1 MNRYINGVKE
11 KLNELNNVK
20 IASEKQ
26 RLEII
31 DIIEKLLDDKSF
43 LLNDFVND
51 KKSLTYIINN
61 ISDKNLLINFKNL
74 LKELKNIPW
83 VKLVSSQDK
92 DTRETKE
99 KFFNVL
105 KSILK
110 ELKNNVILYYT
121 KLDFYISFLDD
132 VGVKIVDLDK
142 YSLKVLENLGFPD
155 SDILMLCN
163 YITKKNM
170 DLYSKKIKSI
180 NKEQEAKENAE
191 LERKLK
197 KESNIHKR
205 NVLDKRC
212 SSECKRLLEKTDAL
226 LNSVS
231 YDIKQVDS
239 NMAFSYKEFYF
250 KNDNEVLS
258 SLADNAYLKYLY
270 INIKSIRDYIDKEKH
285 NKTQEELQEELNE
298 LSNLYDLY
306 VNRTNEIKQETETE
320 SESKN
325 NYQDNDKLNNIN
337 NIYYLTDDKG
347 IKYTDYA
354 RDKHN
359 NDKAFLKDLEIIL
372 SNFEKG
378 GYRTSLKQIKGL
390 DNCYYIQ
397 KNKTCVSIKMLDKNN
412 YIVITSDK
420 PKDFFSTTIKLHNK
434 ELDKINEIKKGIVG
448 DSK

>member
-1 MNRYINGVKE
+1 MNQYINGVKE
-11 KLNELNNVK
+11 KLNELNNIK

-43 LLNDFVND
+43 LLYDFVND

-61 ISDKNLLINFKNL
+61 ISDKNLLINFKSS
-74 LKELKNIPW
+74 LKELKNTSW

-92 DTRETKE
+92 DTKETKE
-99 KFFNVL
+99 EFFNVL

-121 KLDFYISFLDD
+121 KLNFYISFLDD
-132 VGVKIVDLDK
+132 VGVKIVNLDK
-142 YSLKVLENLGFPD
+142 YSLKVLKNLGFPAN
-155 SDILMLCN
+155 DILVLCN

-170 DLYSKKIKSI
+170 DLYNQKIKYI
-180 NKEQEAKENAE
+180 NEKQKTKENDE

-197 KESNIHKR
+197 RESNIHKR

-250 KNDNEVLS
+250 KNDNDVLS

-270 INIKSIRDYIDKEKH
+270 INIKNIRDYIDEEKH
-285 NKTQEELQEELNE
+285 NKTQEELQEELNT
-298 LSNLYDLY
+298 LSKLYNLY
-306 VNRTNEIKQETETE
+306 VNRIDKIKQETKIE

-325 NYQDNDKLNNIN
+325 NYQDNDKIDNID
-337 NIYYLTDDKG
+337 NIYYLTDDEG

-354 RDKHN
+354 RDKH
-359 NDKAFLKDLEIIL
+359 DKDFLKNLEIIL
-372 SNFEKG
+372 SNFKKG

-390 DNCYYIQ
+390 DNCYYIR
-397 KNKTCVSIKMLDKNN
+397 KNETYVSIKMLDKNN

-420 PKDFFSTTIKLHNK
+420 LKDFFSTTIKLHNK